1 MKSFR
6 ENYKILH

>member
-6 ENYKILH
+6 ENFKTFH